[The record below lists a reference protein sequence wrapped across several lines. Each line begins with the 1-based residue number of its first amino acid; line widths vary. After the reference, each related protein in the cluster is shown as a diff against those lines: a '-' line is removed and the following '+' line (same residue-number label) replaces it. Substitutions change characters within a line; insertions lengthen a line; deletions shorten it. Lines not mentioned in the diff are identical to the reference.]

1 MAAAHR
7 AMRPARKDIQSMTT
21 TLATLL
27 LLLGS
32 VACDVTGQV
41 CFKLG
46 VGHETEGAA
55 GAPSLLHKVLHSPW
69 IALGVTVYALEFV
82 LWFAALSRTQ
92 LSIAFPFTALG
103 YVGVVIASRYILNER
118 ISLRRWVGI
127 GTIVVGVVLVTGQQL
142 G

>member
-1 MAAAHR
+1 
-7 AMRPARKDIQSMTT
+7 MTN
-21 TLATLL
+21 TLVTLL

-46 VGHETEGAA
+46 VGHEAVGA
-55 GAPSLLHKVLHSPW
+55 GAPSLAYKVFHSPW
-69 IALGVTVYALEFV
+69 IALGIAVYALEFV

-92 LSIAFPFTALG
+92 LSVAFPFTALG
-103 YVGVVIASRYILNER
+103 YVGVVMASRYILKER
-118 ISLRRWVGI
+118 ISLRRWAGI

-142 G
+142 V